1 MQRAGN
7 LVIAHLFLLILMIV
21 VVPAHAQQ
29 KGNLYTH
36 SENQT
41 QSTDTT
47 RLAKLFRSLEE
58 VTDLESG
65 TGSNAWKNTLRK
77 ALINE
82 ASSPEALEYITNRAS
97 SLGVKYRNKFQMTEA
112 LFWHQLEFDA
122 ASKGELRSQM
132 IRSLNN
138 LGLIFR
144 RTDKYEAAIEA
155 YQQAIVLAESSNETQ
170 GIVFALNGLGNI
182 YLELGNLD
190 EAMSNFRECLR
201 QEKAAS
207 NLTGIAINLNNIGH
221 VYREWNDLERAMEY
235 FMLSLEVNQEIPSQR
250 GIAISYNDIGEVY
263 RIKGDN
269 QKALSYFELSLDL
282 NKLIGDLYYLG
293 INHLKMSEIFFERG
307 DFNALKEHLDEAIRL
322 SKLTNNR
329 SNLMKCYRMKY
340 ETEFNKGNINSA
352 ISYLQKAWTLNDSI
366 LNENMQRKLLQM
378 QATFNRERSNSHIAL
393 LKKEK
398 MLAELRFKR
407 QRDYTLVVVAGLFVM
422 LIVLGLLAYLLISK
436 NKAVIALKLKN
447 REVEQARL
455 QLAEYNEQLLNAKQE
470 AELNNKLKSQ
480 FLANMSHE
488 IRTPL
493 NSVIGFADLLS
504 EKITDPV
511 KLSYLENIRSSGRS
525 LLMLI
530 EDILDLSKI
539 EAGKLKPDPH
549 SMSLSNLFLELKRLF
564 ELQAFQKNI
573 VLRFDASPDFPE
585 IVLMHEGSLRQ
596 IMVNLMGNALKFTDI
611 GRIAVEASVLRKHND
626 IYDLKLIVSDTGR
639 GIAPEDLNHIFDA
652 FYQTQAASGI
662 QKGSGLG
669 LTITRRLVELMNGT
683 IKADSMQGAGTTFEI
698 VFREVKTV
706 ALRTAFRL
714 ASAGRQSS
722 PVALLSNDNIFRA
735 SLDAM
740 LVELGVMCDLF
751 EDPSELQKHMRDPA
765 CRVVIWDSRM
775 IAEAGGPYAFEKDA
789 DCTHILITNER
800 FTFNLTNNYHKIINI
815 PEGLPDLKIEIKQV
829 LFGNY
834 TIAANPSDFSL
845 VLDNKS
851 PDETVLLAAFKKALE
866 TQMIQDALDFAKL
879 LTAFGENFGETQLSK
894 LGRDLE
900 QTAMAVDIE
909 MMNTLLKEFGRRL
922 KHNDNAS

>member
-7 LVIAHLFLLILMIV
+7 LVIVHLFSLILLV
-21 VVPAHAQQ
+21 VVVSAPAQQ
-29 KGNLYTH
+29 KRNSYTD

-41 QSTDTT
+41 PSTDTT

-58 VTDLESG
+58 ITDLEPD
-65 TGSNAWKNTLRK
+65 TASNAWKTTLRN
-77 ALINE
+77 ALIDE

-97 SLGVKYRNKFQMTEA
+97 SLGVKYRNKFQMPEA

-122 ASKGELRSQM
+122 ASKGRLSGQM

-138 LGLIFR
+138 LGLIYR

-155 YQQAIVLAESSNETQ
+155 YQQAIVLAESSGETH
-170 GIVFALNGLGNI
+170 GIVYALNGLGNI

-250 GIAISYNDIGEVY
+250 GIAICYNDIGEVY
-263 RIKGDN
+263 RIKGNN
-269 QKALSYFELSLDL
+269 QKALSYFELSLQL

-293 INHLKMSEIFFERG
+293 INHLKMSEIFFEQG
-307 DFNALKEHLDEAIRL
+307 DFKVLNEHLDEAIRL

-340 ETEFNKGNINSA
+340 ETEFNRGNIHSA
-352 ISYLQKAWTLNDSI
+352 ISYLEKAWTLNDSI
-366 LNENMQRKLLQM
+366 LNENMQRKMLQM

-393 LKKEK
+393 LQNEK
-398 MLAELRFKR
+398 LLAELRLKR
-407 QRDYTLVVVAGLFVM
+407 QKDFTFIVVAGLFVM
-422 LIVLGLLAYLLISK
+422 LIGLGLLAYLLISK
-436 NKAVIALKLKN
+436 NKAVVALKLKN

-539 EAGKLKPDPH
+539 EAGKLKPEPH

-573 VLRFDASPDFPE
+573 VLRFDTSPDFPE
-585 IVLMHEGSLRQ
+585 IVVMHEGSLRQ
-596 IMVNLMGNALKFTDI
+596 IMVNLLGNALKFTDS
-611 GRIAVEASVLRKHND
+611 GHIAVEASVLRKLGD
-626 IYDLKLIVSDTGR
+626 IYDLKIIVSDTGR

-662 QKGSGLG
+662 QKGTGLG
-669 LTITRRLVELMNGT
+669 LTITKRLVELLNGA
-683 IKADSMQGAGTTFEI
+683 IKVDSLPGVGTTFEI
-698 VFREVKTV
+698 IFYEIKTI

-714 ASAGRQSS
+714 AGNGRQSS
-722 PVALLSNDNIFRA
+722 PIALLSTDNMLRA
-735 SLDAM
+735 SLDSM
-740 LVELGVMCDLF
+740 LVELGVTCDLF
-751 EDPSELQKHMRDPA
+751 EDLSELRNHMHDPA
-765 CRVVIWDSRM
+765 CRMVIWDSKM
-775 IAEAGGPYAFEKDA
+775 VAEAGGYYATEEA
-789 DCTHILITNER
+789 AECTHILLLNEGHP
-800 FTFNLTNNYHKIINI
+800 FDFKDNYHKIINI

-829 LFGNY
+829 LFGHY
-834 TIAANPSDFSL
+834 TPAAIPSDLSL
-845 VLDNKS
+845 ALDNQS
-851 PDETVLLAAFKKALE
+851 PDETALLAAYQKALE
-866 TQMIQDALDFAKL
+866 TQMIQDALNFAKL
-879 LTAFGENFGETQLSK
+879 LTTFGDTFGETQLSK
-894 LGRDLE
+894 MGRDLE

-909 MMNTLLKEFGRRL
+909 MMNTLLNEFGRRIRQ
-922 KHNDNAS
+922 NENAG